1 MRTKQFKSESKKL
14 MDMMINSI
22 YTHKEIFLRE
32 LISNASDA
40 LDKLYF
46 RSLTDNSVGIAPDD
60 FEIRLEID
68 KDARTLKV
76 IDNGCGMTEEE
87 LDKNLGTIAKSGSF
101 DFKQENEKK
110 ENVDII
116 GQFGVGFYSAFM
128 VSDKVTVESK
138 AFGSEE
144 AFRWTSKGT
153 EGYTIEPCDKE
164 TVGTTVTLHI
174 KEKTE
179 DENYDEYLDQYR
191 ISSLVKKYS
200 DYIRHPIRMEFTTK
214 EPVKTEGDDNKDKEP
229 EYRDVTELRTLNS
242 MIPLWKKAKSE
253 IKPEDYNNFYKDKF
267 YDYEDPA
274 RVIHSKTEGQ
284 ATYSA
289 LMFIPK
295 HPPFDYYTKEF
306 EKGLQLYSKGVLI
319 MDKCADLLPDYFSF
333 VKGLVDSEDLSLN
346 ISRET
351 LQHDGQLK
359 LIAKTIEKKIKS
371 ELEKMLKDERE
382 AYEEFF
388 KSFGIQL
395 KFGVYND
402 YGMHKDTLKD
412 LLLFRSSNEKKY
424 VTLKEY
430 TERMK
435 EGQDTIY
442 YACGET
448 DEKIEMLPQ
457 TDSVKDKGYEILYLT
472 ENVDEFA
479 LKMLGEYDGKK
490 FMNICDDNLNLDS
503 EEEKKALDE
512 ENTAAKDMF
521 DAMKESIGD
530 SISAVRFTNKLKK
543 HPVCLTSEGGISLEM
558 ERVLNSMPNAA
569 ENKVQAKLVL
579 EINAEHPIAE
589 KLKAL
594 YNEDKELLGKYAKLL
609 YGEACLIGGKSVS
622 DPAEHSALVCE
633 LMTK

>member
-46 RSLTDNSVGIAPDD
+46 RSLTDNSVGIALDD

-110 ENVDII
+110 DNVDII

-138 AFGSEE
+138 AFGSDE
-144 AFRWTSKGT
+144 AFRWISKGT

-164 TVGTTVTLHI
+164 TVGTTVTLYI

-295 HPPFDYYTKEF
+295 HPPFDYYPKEF

-558 ERVLNSMPNAA
+558 EKVLNSMPNAA

-589 KLKAL
+589 KLKTL

>member
-1 MRTKQFKSESKKL
+1 

-46 RSLTDNSVGIAPDD
+46 RSLTDNAVGIAPED
-60 FEIRLEID
+60 FEIRIEID
-68 KDARTLKV
+68 KENRLLKI

-87 LDKNLGTIAKSGSF
+87 LDKNLGTIAKSGSLA
-101 DFKQENEKK
+101 FKQENEKK
-110 ENVDII
+110 DNVDII

-128 VSDKVTVESK
+128 VSDRVTVESRAYGSDG
-138 AFGSEE
+138 AFL
-144 AFRWTSKGT
+144 WTSSGAD
-153 EGYTIEPCDKE
+153 GYTVEPCEKE

-179 DENYDEYLDQYR
+179 DENYDEFLDQYR
-191 ISSLVKKYS
+191 ISALVKKYS
-200 DYIRHPIRMEFTTK
+200 DYIRHPIRMEFTTR
-214 EPVKTEGDDNKDKEP
+214 EPVKKEEGDNSKET

-242 MIPLWKKAKSE
+242 MIPLWKKSKSE
-253 IKPEDYNNFYKDKF
+253 IKPEDYNNFYKEKF
-267 YDYEDPA
+267 YDYEEPA

-289 LMFIPK
+289 LLFIPK
-295 HPPFDYYTKEF
+295 HAPFDYYTKDF

-346 ISRET
+346 ISREM

-371 ELEKMLKDERE
+371 ELEKMLKDDRG

-388 KSFGIQL
+388 KAFGIQL

-457 TDSVKDKGYEILYLT
+457 TDAVKDKGYEILYLT

-479 LKMLGEYDGKK
+479 LKMMGEYGGKK
-490 FMNICDDNLNLDS
+490 FLNICDETLNLDS
-503 EEEKKALDE
+503 EEEKKALEE
-512 ENTAAKDMF
+512 ENKAAENMF
-521 DAMKESIGD
+521 KEMKESLGD
-530 SISAVRFTNKLKK
+530 KVNAVRFTGKLKN

-558 ERVLNSMPNAA
+558 EKVLNSMPGAA
-569 ENKVQAKLVL
+569 ENKVQARLVL
-579 EINAEHPIAE
+579 EINADHPIAE

-594 YNEDKELLGKYAKLL
+594 YKDDKDTLAKYSKLL
-609 YGEACLIGGKSVS
+609 YAEACLIGGRSVP